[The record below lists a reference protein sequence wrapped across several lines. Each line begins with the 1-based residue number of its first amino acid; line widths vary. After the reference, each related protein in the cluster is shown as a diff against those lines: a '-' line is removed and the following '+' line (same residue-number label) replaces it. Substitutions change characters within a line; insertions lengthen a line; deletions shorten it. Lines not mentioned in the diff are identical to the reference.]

1 MKKAVLFRSIAL
13 GIVVFAGGTGC
24 RRRVDAVA
32 QNLAVIK
39 PNQGL
44 TNLSTS
50 YDEARTKAG
59 HDGMPLSASELTT
72 PSVPDAE
79 NAGTVYKQIVESLT
93 TNPVADT
100 SILLHLNGWRMPSAG
115 QIAAARDELAL
126 HSDVLALIHK
136 AAKLPKCH
144 FDRDYSLGAD
154 LLYPEWGKMNNGV
167 RMLSAES
174 TLMLTDGETLDAIA
188 NYALLFAIARHAASE
203 PDVVC
208 NETAIVYD
216 RLALYGLEKIL
227 YKTGEQ
233 PDIAEAVEKC
243 VTANW
248 QPHDLKYGLGTSI
261 GIFDVAID
269 GIRTGTI
276 TDDSEL
282 KTAYKQRQQSG
293 TTQNWEAYG
302 DANVAYILDVVR
314 LMRDAAGRP
323 SYQSMLV
330 MRNLESAVRSDSNSA
345 NLLAKTMISN
355 YRKAVLKQAD
365 NQARADVVRAAASV
379 LAWRQTHGSFP
390 KSLDEAMTKVPA
402 DPYDGSPL
410 QYRLVGNSGF
420 VIWSVGPTGVFD
432 GGSPYTRPDKSETY
446 FMYPLPS
453 FAGK

>member
-1 MKKAVLFRSIAL
+1 MKKAAIFGIIAFGTVVL
-13 GIVVFAGGTGC
+13 AGGTGC
-24 RRRVDAVA
+24 RRHIDAVA
-32 QNLAVIK
+32 QNLAIIT
-39 PNQGL
+39 PNKGL
-44 TNLSTS
+44 THLSTS

-79 NAGTVYKQIVESLT
+79 NAGTVYKQIVELLT
-93 TNPVADT
+93 ANPVPDT
-100 SILLHLNGWRMPSAG
+100 SIILHLNGRRMPSAG
-115 QIAAARDELAL
+115 QLAAARDELAL
-126 HSDVLALIHK
+126 HSDVMALIHK

-154 LLYPEWGKMNNGV
+154 LLYPEWGKMNKGV

-174 TLMLTDGETLDAIA
+174 TIMLADGEPLDAIA
-188 NYALLFAIARHAASE
+188 NDAVIFAIARHAASE

-233 PDIAEAVEKC
+233 PDIAETVEKC

-248 QPHDLKYGLGTSI
+248 QPHNLKYALGTSI
-261 GIFDVAID
+261 GIFDVASN

-276 TDDSEL
+276 IDDSEL

-293 TTQNWEAYG
+293 KTQSWEAYG

-323 SYQSMLV
+323 CPEGLSIMQ
-330 MRNLESAVRSDSNSA
+330 NLEAAVRSDSNSA

-365 NQARADVVRAAASV
+365 NQACADVVHAAASV
-379 LAWRQTHGSFP
+379 LAWRQTHGTFP
-390 KSLDEAMTKVPA
+390 KSLDEAMLKAPA

-410 QYRLVGNSGF
+410 QYRLVGNGF

-432 GGSPYTRPDKSETY
+432 GGSPYTKPDKSETY
-446 FMYPLPS
+446 FMYPLPT